1 MTIVLTEIIRE
12 DGVSDLTPYKAKA
25 HFARVMIFSTNIRVS
40 FALATVVLILLC
52 FRRAVESAMSSALR

>member
-25 HFARVMIFSTNIRVS
+25 HFAR
-40 FALATVVLILLC
+40 ALSLE
-52 FRRAVESAMSSALR
+52 RAAGYTTPEAEKNLELAIAALEA